1 MGQAAWPGDH
11 IGDACCGNVV
21 ATTGLQDVYRGVR
34 DGTVEYVEYCNNMI
48 KGTNHTRKKKINYLI
63 GISNK
68 GVGLVGSSADVCS
81 SLCGIYA
88 SKQQACRVVQAAG
101 WQL

>member
-1 MGQAAWPGDH
+1 MA
-11 IGDACCGNVV
+11 
-21 ATTGLQDVYRGVR
+21 ATTGLQDVYGGVR
-34 DGTVEYVEYCNNMI
+34 DGTVEYCNNMI

-68 GVGLVGSSADVCS
+68 GVGLVGSSADACS
-81 SLCGIYA
+81 SLCGVYA
-88 SKQQACRVVQAAG
+88 SKRQASRVVWLQAAG